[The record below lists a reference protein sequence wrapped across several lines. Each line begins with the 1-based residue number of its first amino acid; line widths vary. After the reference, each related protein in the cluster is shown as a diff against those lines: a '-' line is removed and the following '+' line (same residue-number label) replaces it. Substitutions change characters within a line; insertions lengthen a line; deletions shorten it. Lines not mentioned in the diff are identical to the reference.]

1 MSIFS
6 IFAKNLNIM
15 ELRIKEICKEKGLLL
30 KDLAEK
36 IGIAKE
42 SLTRIIKGN
51 PQLSTLENI
60 AKTLDVEINDLF
72 YKSNKEITGFIEYDN
87 KVYKINNRNDLKN
100 FMNKVEIEK

>member
-1 MSIFS
+1 
-6 IFAKNLNIM
+6 M

-36 IGIAKE
+36 MGIAKE

-60 AKTLDVEINDLF
+60 ANALGVQVSDLF
-72 YKSNKEITGFIEYDN
+72 YKSNKEIIGFLEYDN
-87 KVYKINNRNDLKN
+87 KVYKINNLNDLKN
-100 FMNKVEIEK
+100 FMNKIEIEK